1 MDNPL
6 VYIVVLNYNGE
17 RWLEACLRSLLATRY
32 DNLKILVVDNASTDG
47 SVELVKSLFPLVE
60 IIINPSN
67 YGFSE
72 GNNVGI
78 RQALSEKAD
87 YVVLLNTDTRVQ
99 PDWLINLLKV
109 GESEPSIGILGP
121 VQLCYENSDFNSWT
135 KAALSQHLD
144 ELDEGVKEW
153 IAVDWVEGSSFA
165 VKREVFD
172 EIGLLDPIY
181 FAFFEEIDFCRRAIC
196 QGYRIALVPRSRI
209 HHHRGGTWQ
218 ANPRVRDYRCDCSQF
233 IYSLT
238 DPRKTILGN
247 LSWYLVTLAT
257 KCKELLADFS
267 FDRAWDLLRMQIEVI
282 ACSGRLV
289 RKWRRDRLLL
299 RKAIT
304 A

>member
-1 MDNPL
+1 MHNPR

-17 RWLEACLRSLLATRY
+17 RWLKACLESLLATRY
-32 DNLKILVVDNASTDG
+32 DNFKILVVDNASTDG
-47 SVELVKSLFPLVE
+47 SVALMKSLFPPVE
-60 IIINPSN
+60 IILNPSN
-67 YGFSE
+67 FGFSD

-78 RQALSEKAD
+78 RQALSETTD
-87 YVVLLNTDTRVQ
+87 YVVLLNPDTRVQ
-99 PDWLINLLKV
+99 PDWLINLIKA
-109 GESEPSIGILGP
+109 GESDASIGILGP
-121 VQLCYENSDFNSWT
+121 VQLCYENNDFNSWT
-135 KAALSQHLD
+135 KAALSHHLD
-144 ELDEGVKEW
+144 ELDQGSKEW
-153 IAVDWVEGSSFA
+153 ISVDWVEGSSFA
-165 VKREVFD
+165 VKREVFE

-181 FAFFEEIDFCRRAIC
+181 FAFFEEIDFCRRAAC
-196 QGYRIALVPRSRI
+196 QGYQMVLVPRSRI

-238 DPRKTILGN
+238 DPRKTIPAN
-247 LSWYLVTLAT
+247 LYRYLITLAT

-282 ACSGRLV
+282 GCSGRLL

-299 RKAIT
+299 RKALI